1 MEEKKRGR
9 PAEKKLSA
17 DFYKKSAACPKDLAL
32 IAQGKIKLGAGMDT
46 PVKPEYESRKEK
58 PEYDSRKE
66 KPEYDSR
73 KEKPSITAKKEKPEY
88 DSKKEKP
95 KQDEAGGTPEL
106 TAQQAEALSKVCQT
120 DELLDMMLRSLE
132 QSGANQRWLDEAKI
146 SFSVGMMEVC
156 RAILK
161 PQGI

>member
-9 PAEKKLSA
+9 PAGKKLPA
-17 DFYKKSAACPKDLAL
+17 DFYKKSAPQREDLAL
-32 IAQGKIKLGAGMDT
+32 IAQGKIKLGADMDT
-46 PVKPEYESRKEK
+46 PVKPEY
-58 PEYDSRKE
+58 DG
-66 KPEYDSR
+66 
-73 KEKPSITAKKEKPEY
+73 KKEKPEY

-95 KQDEAGGTPEL
+95 EQNGAGGTPEL
-106 TAQQAEALSKVCQT
+106 TTQQAEALSKVCQT

-132 QSGANQRWLDEAKI
+132 QSGANPRWLDEAKI

>member
-17 DFYKKSAACPKDLAL
+17 DFYKKSAPQREDLAL
-32 IAQGKIKLGAGMDT
+32 IAQGKIKLGADMDT
-46 PVKPEYESRKEK
+46 PVK

-66 KPEYDSR
+66 KPEYDS
-73 KEKPSITAKKEKPEY
+73 KKEKPE
-88 DSKKEKP
+88 
-95 KQDEAGGTPEL
+95 QNGAGGTPEL
-106 TAQQAEALSKVCQT
+106 TAQQTEALSKVCQT

-132 QSGANQRWLDEAKI
+132 QSGANPRWLDEAKI

>member
-9 PAEKKLSA
+9 PAGKKLSA
-17 DFYKKSAACPKDLAL
+17 DFYKKSAPQREDLAL
-32 IAQGKIKLGAGMDT
+32 IARGKIKLGVDIDT
-46 PVKPEYESRKEK
+46 PVKPEYDSKEDK
-58 PEYDSRKE
+58 PEYDGNLVGIGPNMTGRD
-66 KPEYDSR
+66 KPR
-73 KEKPSITAKKEKPEY
+73 H
-88 DSKKEKP
+88 
-95 KQDEAGGTPEL
+95 DEAGGTPEL
-106 TAQQAEALSKVCQT
+106 TAQQTEALSKVCQT

-132 QSGANQRWLDEAKI
+132 ESGANPRWLDEAKI

>member
-9 PAEKKLSA
+9 PAGKKLSA
-17 DFYKKSAACPKDLAL
+17 DFYKKSAPQREDLAL
-32 IAQGKIKLGAGMDT
+32 IAQGKMKLGADMDT
-46 PVKPEYESRKEK
+46 PVKPEY
-58 PEYDSRKE
+58 
-66 KPEYDSR
+66 
-73 KEKPSITAKKEKPEY
+73 
-88 DSKKEKP
+88 DSKKDKP
-95 KQDEAGGTPEL
+95 GHDGAGGTSEL
-106 TAQQAEALSKVCQT
+106 TAPQAEALSKVCQT

-132 QSGANQRWLDEAKI
+132 QSGANPRWLDEAKI

>member
-9 PAEKKLSA
+9 PAGKKLSA
-17 DFYKKSAACPKDLAL
+17 DFLQKSAPQREDLAL
-32 IAQGKIKLGAGMDT
+32 IAQGKIKLGADMDT
-46 PVKPEYESRKEK
+46 PVKPEYDSKKDK
-58 PEYDSRKE
+58 P
-66 KPEYDSR
+66 
-73 KEKPSITAKKEKPEY
+73 AY

-95 KQDEAGGTPEL
+95 EQNGAGGTPEL

-132 QSGANQRWLDEAKI
+132 QSGANPRWLDEAKI

>member
-9 PAEKKLSA
+9 PAGKKLSA
-17 DFYKKSAACPKDLAL
+17 DFYKKSAPQREDLAL
-32 IAQGKIKLGAGMDT
+32 IAQGKIKLGADMDT
-46 PVKPEYESRKEK
+46 PVKPEYDSKKDK
-58 PEYDSRKE
+58 PEYDG
-66 KPEYDSR
+66 
-73 KEKPSITAKKEKPEY
+73 KKEKPAY
-88 DSKKEKP
+88 DGNLAGIGPNITGRDKP
-95 KQDEAGGTPEL
+95 EQNGAGGTPEL

-132 QSGANQRWLDEAKI
+132 QSGANPRWLDEAKI

>member
-9 PAEKKLSA
+9 PAGKKLSA
-17 DFYKKSAACPKDLAL
+17 DFYKKSAPQREDLAL
-32 IAQGKIKLGAGMDT
+32 IAQGKIKLGADMDT
-46 PVKPEYESRKEK
+46 PVKPEYDSKKDK

-66 KPEYDSR
+66 KP
-73 KEKPSITAKKEKPEY
+73 AY
-88 DSKKEKP
+88 DSKKDKP
-95 KQDEAGGTPEL
+95 GHDEAGGTPEL

-132 QSGANQRWLDEAKI
+132 QSGANPRWLDEAKI

>member
-9 PAEKKLSA
+9 PAGKKLSA
-17 DFYKKSAACPKDLAL
+17 DFYKKSAPQREDLAL

-46 PVKPEYESRKEK
+46 PVK

-95 KQDEAGGTPEL
+95 EQDGAGGTPEL

-132 QSGANQRWLDEAKI
+132 QSGANPRWLDEAKI

>member
-46 PVKPEYESRKEK
+46 PVKPEYE
-58 PEYDSRKE
+58 SRKE

>member
-9 PAEKKLSA
+9 PAGKKLSA
-17 DFYKKSAACPKDLAL
+17 DFYKKSAPQREDLAL
-32 IAQGKIKLGAGMDT
+32 IAQGKIKLGADMDT
-46 PVKPEYESRKEK
+46 PVKPEYDSKKDK
-58 PEYDSRKE
+58 P
-66 KPEYDSR
+66 
-73 KEKPSITAKKEKPEY
+73 AY

-95 KQDEAGGTPEL
+95 EQNGAGGTPEL
-106 TAQQAEALSKVCQT
+106 TAQQAEALCKVCQT

-132 QSGANQRWLDEAKI
+132 QSGANPRWLDEAKI

>member
-9 PAEKKLSA
+9 PAGKKLSA
-17 DFYKKSAACPKDLAL
+17 DFYKKSAPQREDLAL

-46 PVKPEYESRKEK
+46 PVKPEY
-58 PEYDSRKE
+58 DSR
-66 KPEYDSR
+66 
-73 KEKPSITAKKEKPEY
+73 KEKPEY

-95 KQDEAGGTPEL
+95 EQDGAGGTPEL
-106 TAQQAEALSKVCQT
+106 TAQQAEALRKVCQT

-132 QSGANQRWLDEAKI
+132 QSGANPRWLDEAKI

>member
-17 DFYKKSAACPKDLAL
+17 DFYKKSAPQREDLAL
-32 IAQGKIKLGAGMDT
+32 IAQGKIKLGADMDT
-46 PVKPEYESRKEK
+46 PVK

-66 KPEYDSR
+66 KPEYDS
-73 KEKPSITAKKEKPEY
+73 KKEKPE
-88 DSKKEKP
+88 
-95 KQDEAGGTPEL
+95 QNGAGGTPEL
-106 TAQQAEALSKVCQT
+106 TAQQTEALSKVCQT

-132 QSGANQRWLDEAKI
+132 QSGANPRWLDGAKI

>member
-9 PAEKKLSA
+9 PAGKKLSA
-17 DFYKKSAACPKDLAL
+17 DFYKKSAPQREDLAL
-32 IAQGKIKLGAGMDT
+32 IAQGKIKLGADMDT
-46 PVKPEYESRKEK
+46 PVKPEYDSKKDK
-58 PEYDSRKE
+58 P
-66 KPEYDSR
+66 
-73 KEKPSITAKKEKPEY
+73 AY

-95 KQDEAGGTPEL
+95 EQNGAGGTPEL

-132 QSGANQRWLDEAKI
+132 QSGANPRWLDEAKI

>member
-9 PAEKKLSA
+9 PAGKKLSA
-17 DFYKKSAACPKDLAL
+17 DFYKKSAPQREDLAL
-32 IAQGKIKLGAGMDT
+32 IAQGKIKLGTDMDT
-46 PVKPEYESRKEK
+46 PVK

-66 KPEYDSR
+66 KPEYDS
-73 KEKPSITAKKEKPEY
+73 KKEKPE
-88 DSKKEKP
+88 
-95 KQDEAGGTPEL
+95 QNGAGGTPEL

-132 QSGANQRWLDEAKI
+132 QSGANPRWLDEAKI

>member
-9 PAEKKLSA
+9 PAGKKLSA
-17 DFYKKSAACPKDLAL
+17 DFYKKSAPQREDLAL
-32 IAQGKIKLGAGMDT
+32 IAQGKIKLGADMDT
-46 PVKPEYESRKEK
+46 PV
-58 PEYDSRKE
+58 
-66 KPEYDSR
+66 
-73 KEKPSITAKKEKPEY
+73 KPEY

-95 KQDEAGGTPEL
+95 AYDGNLVGIGPNMTGRDKPGHDEAGGTPEL
-106 TAQQAEALSKVCQT
+106 TAQQTEALSKVCQT

-132 QSGANQRWLDEAKI
+132 QSGANPRWLDEAKI

>member
-9 PAEKKLSA
+9 PAGKKLSA
-17 DFYKKSAACPKDLAL
+17 DFYKKSAPQREDLAL
-32 IAQGKIKLGAGMDT
+32 IAQGKIKLGADMDT
-46 PVKPEYESRKEK
+46 PVK

-66 KPEYDSR
+66 KPEYN
-73 KEKPSITAKKEKPEY
+73 
-88 DSKKEKP
+88 SKKEKSE
-95 KQDEAGGTPEL
+95 QNGAGGTPEL

-132 QSGANQRWLDEAKI
+132 QSGANPRWLDEAKI

>member
-17 DFYKKSAACPKDLAL
+17 DFYKKSAPQREDLAL
-32 IAQGKIKLGAGMDT
+32 IAQGKIKLGADMDT
-46 PVKPEYESRKEK
+46 PVK

-66 KPEYDSR
+66 KPEYDS
-73 KEKPSITAKKEKPEY
+73 KKEKPE
-88 DSKKEKP
+88 
-95 KQDEAGGTPEL
+95 QNGAGGTPEL

-132 QSGANQRWLDEAKI
+132 QSGANPRWLDEAKI
-146 SFSVGMMEVC
+146 SFPVGMMEVC

>member
-17 DFYKKSAACPKDLAL
+17 DFYKKSAPQREDLAL
-32 IAQGKIKLGAGMDT
+32 IAQGKIKLGADMDT
-46 PVKPEYESRKEK
+46 PVK

-66 KPEYDSR
+66 KPEYNS
-73 KEKPSITAKKEKPEY
+73 KKEKPE
-88 DSKKEKP
+88 
-95 KQDEAGGTPEL
+95 QNGAGGTPEL

-132 QSGANQRWLDEAKI
+132 QSGANPRWLDEAKI

>member
-9 PAEKKLSA
+9 PAGKKLSA
-17 DFYKKSAACPKDLAL
+17 DFYKKSAPQREDLAL
-32 IAQGKIKLGAGMDT
+32 IAQGKIKLGADMYT
-46 PVKPEYESRKEK
+46 PV
-58 PEYDSRKE
+58 

-95 KQDEAGGTPEL
+95 EQDEAGGTPEL

-132 QSGANQRWLDEAKI
+132 QSGANPRWLDEAKI

>member
-17 DFYKKSAACPKDLAL
+17 DFYKKSAPQREDLAL
-32 IAQGKIKLGAGMDT
+32 IAQGKIKLGADMDT
-46 PVKPEYESRKEK
+46 PVK

-66 KPEYDSR
+66 KPEYDS
-73 KEKPSITAKKEKPEY
+73 KKEKPE
-88 DSKKEKP
+88 
-95 KQDEAGGTPEL
+95 QNGAGGTPEL

-132 QSGANQRWLDEAKI
+132 QSGANPRWLDEAKI

-161 PQGI
+161 PQGTDGRLLAKICEAAY

>member
-1 MEEKKRGR
+1 M
-9 PAEKKLSA
+9 
-17 DFYKKSAACPKDLAL
+17 
-32 IAQGKIKLGAGMDT
+32 IAQGKIKLGADMDT
-46 PVKPEYESRKEK
+46 PVKPEYDSKKDK
-58 PEYDSRKE
+58 P
-66 KPEYDSR
+66 
-73 KEKPSITAKKEKPEY
+73 AY

-95 KQDEAGGTPEL
+95 EQNGAGGTPEL

-132 QSGANQRWLDEAKI
+132 QSGANPRWLDEAKI

>member
-1 MEEKKRGR
+1 M
-9 PAEKKLSA
+9 SA
-17 DFYKKSAACPKDLAL
+17 DFYKKSAPQREDLAL
-32 IAQGKIKLGAGMDT
+32 IAQGKIKLGADMDT
-46 PVKPEYESRKEK
+46 PVKPEYDSKKDK

-66 KPEYDSR
+66 KPEYDS
-73 KEKPSITAKKEKPEY
+73 KKEKPE
-88 DSKKEKP
+88 
-95 KQDEAGGTPEL
+95 QNGAGGTPEL

-132 QSGANQRWLDEAKI
+132 QSGANPRWLDEAKI

>member
-9 PAEKKLSA
+9 PAGKKLSA
-17 DFYKKSAACPKDLAL
+17 DFYKKSAPQREDLAL
-32 IAQGKIKLGAGMDT
+32 IAQGKIKLGADMDT
-46 PVKPEYESRKEK
+46 PVKPEYDSKKDK

-66 KPEYDSR
+66 KPE
-73 KEKPSITAKKEKPEY
+73 
-88 DSKKEKP
+88 
-95 KQDEAGGTPEL
+95 QNGAGGTPEL

-132 QSGANQRWLDEAKI
+132 QSGANPRWLDEAKI

>member
-17 DFYKKSAACPKDLAL
+17 DFYKKSAPQREDLAL
-32 IAQGKIKLGAGMDT
+32 IAQGKIKLGADMDT
-46 PVKPEYESRKEK
+46 PVK

-66 KPEYDSR
+66 KPEYDS
-73 KEKPSITAKKEKPEY
+73 KKEKPE
-88 DSKKEKP
+88 
-95 KQDEAGGTPEL
+95 QNGAGGTPEL

-132 QSGANQRWLDEAKI
+132 QSGANPRWLDEAKI

>member
-9 PAEKKLSA
+9 PAGKKLSA
-17 DFYKKSAACPKDLAL
+17 DFYKKSAPQREDLAL
-32 IAQGKIKLGAGMDT
+32 IAQGKIKLGADMDT
-46 PVKPEYESRKEK
+46 PVKPEYDSKKDK
-58 PEYDSRKE
+58 PEYDGKQE
-66 KPEYDSR
+66 KPAYDGNLVGIGPNMTGR
-73 KEKPSITAKKEKPEY
+73 DKPGH
-88 DSKKEKP
+88 
-95 KQDEAGGTPEL
+95 DEAGGTPEL
-106 TAQQAEALSKVCQT
+106 TAQQTEALSKVCQT

-132 QSGANQRWLDEAKI
+132 QSGANPRWLDEAKI

>member
-9 PAEKKLSA
+9 PAGKKLSA
-17 DFYKKSAACPKDLAL
+17 DFYKKSAPQREDLAL
-32 IAQGKIKLGAGMDT
+32 IAQGKIKLGTDMDT
-46 PVKPEYESRKEK
+46 PVK

-66 KPEYDSR
+66 KPEYDS
-73 KEKPSITAKKEKPEY
+73 KKEKPE
-88 DSKKEKP
+88 
-95 KQDEAGGTPEL
+95 QNGAGETPEL

-132 QSGANQRWLDEAKI
+132 QSGANPRWLDEAKI

>member
-9 PAEKKLSA
+9 PAGKKLSA
-17 DFYKKSAACPKDLAL
+17 DFYKKSAPQREDLAL
-32 IAQGKIKLGAGMDT
+32 IAQGKIKLGADMDT
-46 PVKPEYESRKEK
+46 PVKPEDDSKKDK
-58 PEYDSRKE
+58 P
-66 KPEYDSR
+66 
-73 KEKPSITAKKEKPEY
+73 AY

-95 KQDEAGGTPEL
+95 EQNGAGGTPEL

-132 QSGANQRWLDEAKI
+132 QSGANPRWLDEAKI

>member
-17 DFYKKSAACPKDLAL
+17 DFYKKSAPQREDLAL
-32 IAQGKIKLGAGMDT
+32 IAQGKIKLGADMDT
-46 PVKPEYESRKEK
+46 PVK

-66 KPEYDSR
+66 KPEYDS
-73 KEKPSITAKKEKPEY
+73 KKEKPE
-88 DSKKEKP
+88 
-95 KQDEAGGTPEL
+95 QNGAGGTPEL

-132 QSGANQRWLDEAKI
+132 QSGANPRWLDEAKI

-156 RAILK
+156 CAILK

>member
-9 PAEKKLSA
+9 PAGKKLSA
-17 DFYKKSAACPKDLAL
+17 DFYKKSAPQREDLAL
-32 IAQGKIKLGAGMDT
+32 IAQGKIKLGADMDT
-46 PVKPEYESRKEK
+46 PVKPEY
-58 PEYDSRKE
+58 DG
-66 KPEYDSR
+66 
-73 KEKPSITAKKEKPEY
+73 KKEKPAY

-95 KQDEAGGTPEL
+95 EQNGAGGTPEL

-132 QSGANQRWLDEAKI
+132 QSGANPRWLDEAKI

>member
-9 PAEKKLSA
+9 PAGKKLSA
-17 DFYKKSAACPKDLAL
+17 DFYKKSAPQREDLAL
-32 IAQGKIKLGAGMDT
+32 IAQGKIKLGADIDT
-46 PVKPEYESRKEK
+46 PVKPEHDSKKDK
-58 PEYDSRKE
+58 PEYDG
-66 KPEYDSR
+66 
-73 KEKPSITAKKEKPEY
+73 KKEKPE
-88 DSKKEKP
+88 
-95 KQDEAGGTPEL
+95 QNGAGGTPEL

-132 QSGANQRWLDEAKI
+132 QSGANPRWLDEAKI

>member
-1 MEEKKRGR
+1 MLLIKQSVFCNQTGRKPWKKRN
-9 PAEKKLSA
+9 AEDQQKRSCLRI
-17 DFYKKSAACPKDLAL
+17 FTKSAPQREDLAL
-32 IAQGKIKLGAGMDT
+32 IAQGKIKLGADMDT
-46 PVKPEYESRKEK
+46 PVK

-66 KPEYDSR
+66 KPEYDS
-73 KEKPSITAKKEKPEY
+73 KKEKPE
-88 DSKKEKP
+88 
-95 KQDEAGGTPEL
+95 QNGAGGTPEL

-132 QSGANQRWLDEAKI
+132 QSGANPRWLDEAKI

>member
-9 PAEKKLSA
+9 PAGKKLSA
-17 DFYKKSAACPKDLAL
+17 DFYKKSAPQREDLAL
-32 IAQGKIKLGAGMDT
+32 IAQGKIKLGTDMDT
-46 PVKPEYESRKEK
+46 PVK

-66 KPEYDSR
+66 KPEYDS
-73 KEKPSITAKKEKPEY
+73 KKEKPE
-88 DSKKEKP
+88 
-95 KQDEAGGTPEL
+95 QDEAGGTPEL

-132 QSGANQRWLDEAKI
+132 QSGANPRWLDEAKI

>member
-9 PAEKKLSA
+9 PA
-17 DFYKKSAACPKDLAL
+17 
-32 IAQGKIKLGAGMDT
+32 
-46 PVKPEYESRKEK
+46 
-58 PEYDSRKE
+58 
-66 KPEYDSR
+66 
-73 KEKPSITAKKEKPEY
+73 KEKPEY

-95 KQDEAGGTPEL
+95 EQNGAGGTPEL

-132 QSGANQRWLDEAKI
+132 QSGANPRWNEEAKNR
-146 SFSVGMMEVC
+146 FSVRMKEVC

-161 PQGI
+161 P

>member
-17 DFYKKSAACPKDLAL
+17 DFYKKSAPQREDLAL
-32 IAQGKIKLGAGMDT
+32 IAQGKIKLGADMDT
-46 PVKPEYESRKEK
+46 PVK

-66 KPEYDSR
+66 KPEYDS
-73 KEKPSITAKKEKPEY
+73 KKEKPE
-88 DSKKEKP
+88 
-95 KQDEAGGTPEL
+95 QNGAGGTTEL

-132 QSGANQRWLDEAKI
+132 QSGANPRWLDEAKI

>member
-9 PAEKKLSA
+9 PAGKKLSA
-17 DFYKKSAACPKDLAL
+17 DFYKKSAPQREDLAL
-32 IAQGKIKLGAGMDT
+32 IAQGKIKLGADIDT
-46 PVKPEYESRKEK
+46 PVKPEHDSKKDK
-58 PEYDSRKE
+58 PEYDG
-66 KPEYDSR
+66 
-73 KEKPSITAKKEKPEY
+73 KKEKPAY
-88 DSKKEKP
+88 DSKKDKP
-95 KQDEAGGTPEL
+95 GHDEAGGTPEL

-132 QSGANQRWLDEAKI
+132 QSGANPRWLDEAKI